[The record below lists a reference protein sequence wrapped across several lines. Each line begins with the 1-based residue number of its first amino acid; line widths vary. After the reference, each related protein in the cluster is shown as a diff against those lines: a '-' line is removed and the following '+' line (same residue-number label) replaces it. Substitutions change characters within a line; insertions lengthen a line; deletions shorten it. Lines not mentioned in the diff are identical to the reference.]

1 MWMVHEDLDITF
13 YNKMCEPS
21 KFIVYSTVLL
31 STFIFQNRDII
42 IH

>member
-31 STFIFQNRDII
+31 STFILQNRDII